1 MNRPTSSTAW
11 GSDTAWGWG
20 HAPRSRTSR
29 RTQAEWTYVSE
40 SSELE
45 SSWLCSAFHLLYLSM
60 SSVK

>member
-1 MNRPTSSTAW
+1 MAW
-11 GSDTAWGWG
+11 LGDTVTPWA
-20 HAPRSRTSR
+20 
-29 RTQAEWTYVSE
+29 QAEWTHVSE